1 MIRFEQVG
9 KRYANGHVG
18 LHELSFRVRRGEFL
32 FVTGHSGAGKSTLLR
47 LLLAMER
54 PTTGKLLLAGQDLAT
69 ISNAQIPFLRR
80 QIGVVFQNHQLLFDR
95 TVFNNVALPL
105 QILGLSKA
113 EIVKR
118 VDSALERVALSD
130 KTDLYPGDLSTGQ
143 QQRVGIA
150 RAIVHRPALLLADEP
165 TGNLDP
171 RLAAEIMGGVRRHQ
185 SLGHQRADRQ
195 SRPGADRTHAPSHA
209 DPATRPPDRRRGG
222 RRMSA
227 TRSPKV
233 SERVAPKPADPQ
245 PQKKKHDHD
254 DDGPDFGTLL
264 RAWIESHRAS
274 LLDSLRRLGKQ
285 PIGSFFTC
293 LVMAVALSL
302 PMGLSL
308 LLNNVERLG
317 GSWQRAA
324 QISLYLNIDASAKDG
339 ESLRDDIKN
348 LPGVADAEYIS
359 RDQALEEFQQQS
371 GLGEALKELPQNP
384 LPGVVLVTPNEVDK
398 PALEALRQKLAEM
411 PKVQQAQL
419 DLVWVERL
427 AAILKLGDRFVF
439 GLTVLLVSALLLV
452 IGNTIRLHIEN
463 RRTEIE
469 VIKLVGGTDSYVRR
483 PFLYMGALYGFGAG
497 ILSWGVLAFGLDW
510 LNDAVVGLAGLYGSD
525 FALAGVPVADG
536 LSLLLGAVLLGYIG
550 AWIAVARHLRE
561 LAPK

>member
-1 MIRFEQVG
+1 
-9 KRYANGHVG
+9 
-18 LHELSFRVRRGEFL
+18 
-32 FVTGHSGAGKSTLLR
+32 
-47 LLLAMER
+47 
-54 PTTGKLLLAGQDLAT
+54 
-69 ISNAQIPFLRR
+69 
-80 QIGVVFQNHQLLFDR
+80 
-95 TVFNNVALPL
+95 
-105 QILGLSKA
+105 
-113 EIVKR
+113 
-118 VDSALERVALSD
+118 
-130 KTDLYPGDLSTGQ
+130 
-143 QQRVGIA
+143 
-150 RAIVHRPALLLADEP
+150 
-165 TGNLDP
+165 
-171 RLAAEIMGGVRRHQ
+171 
-185 SLGHQRADRQ
+185 
-195 SRPGADRTHAPSHA
+195 
-209 DPATRPPDRRRGG
+209 
-222 RRMSA
+222 MSA

-233 SERVAPKPADPQ
+233 SERVAPKAADPQ
-245 PQKKKHDHD
+245 PQKKKKHDD
-254 DDGPDFGTLL
+254 DDGPDFATLF
-264 RAWIESHRAS
+264 RAWVESHRAS

-293 LVMAVALSL
+293 MVMAVALSL

-324 QISLYLNIDASAKDG
+324 QISLYLQLDASPEQG
-339 ESLRDDIKN
+339 ESLREQIKGM
-348 LPGVADAEYIS
+348 PGVADAEYVG

-371 GLGEALKELPQNP
+371 GLGEALRELPENP

-398 PALEALRQKLAEM
+398 ATLEALRQKLSEL

-497 ILSWGVLAFGLDW
+497 LLSWGVLAFGLNW

>member
-1 MIRFEQVG
+1 MSVTRNSQPAERVG
-9 KRYANGHVG
+9 GSPNKPEKPVSDGP
-18 LHELSFRVRRGEFL
+18 SF
-32 FVTGHSGAGKSTLLR
+32 
-47 LLLAMER
+47 
-54 PTTGKLLLAGQDLAT
+54 Q
-69 ISNAQIPFLRR
+69 
-80 QIGVVFQNHQLLFDR
+80 QLL
-95 TVFNNVALPL
+95 
-105 QILGLSKA
+105 
-113 EIVKR
+113 
-118 VDSALERVALSD
+118 
-130 KTDLYPGDLSTGQ
+130 
-143 QQRVGIA
+143 
-150 RAIVHRPALLLADEP
+150 
-165 TGNLDP
+165 
-171 RLAAEIMGGVRRHQ
+171 
-185 SLGHQRADRQ
+185 
-195 SRPGADRTHAPSHA
+195 HAWA
-209 DPATRPPDRRRGG
+209 
-222 RRMSA
+222 
-227 TRSPKV
+227 
-233 SERVAPKPADPQ
+233 
-245 PQKKKHDHD
+245 
-254 DDGPDFGTLL
+254 
-264 RAWIESHRAS
+264 ESHRTS
-274 LLDSLRRLGKQ
+274 LIDSLRRLLKQ

-293 LVMAVALSL
+293 LVMAIALSL

-308 LLNNVERLG
+308 LLSNVERLG

-324 QISLYLNIDASAKDG
+324 QISLYLKLDAGSKEG
-339 ESLRDDIKN
+339 EALRDEIKGM
-348 LPGVADAEYIS
+348 PGVADALYVS

-371 GLGEALKELPQNP
+371 GLGEALKELPENP
-384 LPGVVLVTPNEVDK
+384 LPGVVLVTPKEVDK
-398 PALEALRQKLAEM
+398 ATLEALRQQLAEL

-497 ILSWGVLAFGLDW
+497 IFSWGVLAFGLNW
-510 LNDAVVGLAGLYGSD
+510 LNDAVVGLAGLYGSN

>member
-1 MIRFEQVG
+1 
-9 KRYANGHVG
+9 
-18 LHELSFRVRRGEFL
+18 
-32 FVTGHSGAGKSTLLR
+32 
-47 LLLAMER
+47 
-54 PTTGKLLLAGQDLAT
+54 
-69 ISNAQIPFLRR
+69 
-80 QIGVVFQNHQLLFDR
+80 
-95 TVFNNVALPL
+95 
-105 QILGLSKA
+105 
-113 EIVKR
+113 
-118 VDSALERVALSD
+118 
-130 KTDLYPGDLSTGQ
+130 
-143 QQRVGIA
+143 
-150 RAIVHRPALLLADEP
+150 
-165 TGNLDP
+165 
-171 RLAAEIMGGVRRHQ
+171 
-185 SLGHQRADRQ
+185 
-195 SRPGADRTHAPSHA
+195 
-209 DPATRPPDRRRGG
+209 
-222 RRMSA
+222 MSA
-227 TRSPKV
+227 ARSPKV
-233 SERVAPKPADPQ
+233 SERVAPKASDPQ
-245 PQKKKHDHD
+245 PSRKKQDE
-254 DDGPDFGTLL
+254 DDGPSFGMLFQ
-264 RAWIESHRAS
+264 AWIEAHRAS

-324 QISLYLNIDASAKDG
+324 QISLYLKLDASSDQG
-339 ESLRDDIKN
+339 EQLSNQIKGMA
-348 LPGVADAEYIS
+348 GVADAEFIS
-359 RDQALEEFQQQS
+359 REKALEEFQRQS
-371 GLGEALKELPQNP
+371 GLGEALKELPDNP

-398 PALEALRQKLAEM
+398 TALEALRERLAEL
-411 PKVQQAQL
+411 PNVQQAQL

-463 RRTEIE
+463 RRIEIE

-497 ILSWGVLAFGLDW
+497 VLSWGVLAFGLNW
-510 LNDAVVGLAGLYGSD
+510 LNDAVTGLAGLYGSN

-561 LAPK
+561 LSPK

>member
-1 MIRFEQVG
+1 
-9 KRYANGHVG
+9 
-18 LHELSFRVRRGEFL
+18 
-32 FVTGHSGAGKSTLLR
+32 
-47 LLLAMER
+47 
-54 PTTGKLLLAGQDLAT
+54 
-69 ISNAQIPFLRR
+69 
-80 QIGVVFQNHQLLFDR
+80 
-95 TVFNNVALPL
+95 
-105 QILGLSKA
+105 
-113 EIVKR
+113 
-118 VDSALERVALSD
+118 
-130 KTDLYPGDLSTGQ
+130 
-143 QQRVGIA
+143 
-150 RAIVHRPALLLADEP
+150 
-165 TGNLDP
+165 
-171 RLAAEIMGGVRRHQ
+171 
-185 SLGHQRADRQ
+185 
-195 SRPGADRTHAPSHA
+195 
-209 DPATRPPDRRRGG
+209 
-222 RRMSA
+222 MSA

-233 SERVAPKPADPQ
+233 SERVAPKAADPQ
-245 PQKKKHDHD
+245 PAKKKKHDD
-254 DDGPDFGTLL
+254 DDGPDFATLF
-264 RAWIESHRAS
+264 RAWVESHRAS

-293 LVMAVALSL
+293 MVMAVALSL

-324 QISLYLNIDASAKDG
+324 QISLYLQLDASPEQG
-339 ESLRDDIKN
+339 EKLREQIKGM
-348 LPGVADAEYIS
+348 PGVSDAEYVGS
-359 RDQALEEFQQQS
+359 DQALEEFQQQS
-371 GLGEALKELPQNP
+371 GLGEALRELPENP

-398 PALEALRQKLAEM
+398 TTLEALRQKLSEL

-497 ILSWGVLAFGLDW
+497 MLSWGVLAFGLDW